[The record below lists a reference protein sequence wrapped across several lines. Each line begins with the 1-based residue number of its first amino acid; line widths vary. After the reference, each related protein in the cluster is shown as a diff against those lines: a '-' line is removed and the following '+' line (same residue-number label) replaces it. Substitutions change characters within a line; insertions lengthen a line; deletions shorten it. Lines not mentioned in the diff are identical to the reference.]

1 MSVDGEKNMKRWIG
15 IVLCLAVWLWCV
27 PAAWGIGEKEALQ
40 ELDRALPYEAR
51 EILGTFDPLDGGWET
66 GLAALAEKGRQEA
79 GKLLRRALG
88 GGAALLLIVLL
99 CDGAKLLYFREKD
112 SQLLQC
118 VTLTGA
124 LAVVLLSAGGISE
137 MIGLGAE
144 TIHTMNDFSKT
155 LLPLLGAACA
165 ASGSVTAAAVREVG
179 TTLFADILLT
189 CIDQLLLPLVYIYIG
204 AITANAVLHEHSLQ
218 KIAQCIKKGITWM
231 LTILLTVFTAYLT
244 ISGAVSGTAD
254 AAALK
259 VAKFAISGAVP
270 VVGGILSD
278 AASTVLVGAAVLKNA
293 IGIFGTLAVFALC
306 LVPFLQIGIQYLV
319 YKAAAFL
326 AEVVDQAGLSA
337 LIGEIGGAFGMVLG
351 MTGACALLLII
362 SMITSISAV
371 MPV

>member
-1 MSVDGEKNMKRWIG
+1 MKQLIG
-15 IVLCLAVWLWCV
+15 VALCLAVWLCCV
-27 PAAWGIGEKEALQ
+27 PVAWGAEEGDALQ
-40 ELDRALPYEAR
+40 ELNRALPYEAR
-51 EILGTFDPLDGGWET
+51 EILGDFDPLEGGWET
-66 GLAALAEKGRQEA
+66 GMAALVEKGREEA
-79 GKLLRRALG
+79 GRLLRRALG
-88 GGAALLLIVLL
+88 SGAALLLIVLL

-112 SQLLQC
+112 SRLLQC

-144 TIHTMNDFSKT
+144 TIHMMNDFSKT
-155 LLPLLGAACA
+155 LLPLLSAACA

-179 TTLFADILLT
+179 TTLFADVLVT
-189 CIDQLLLPLVYIYIG
+189 CINQLLLPLVYIYIG

-254 AAALK
+254 AAVK

-278 AASTVLVGAAVLKNA
+278 AASTILVGAAVLKNA
-293 IGIFGTLAVFALC
+293 IGVFGTLAVFALC
-306 LVPFLQIGIQYLV
+306 LTPFLQIGVQYLM

-326 AEVVDQAGLSA
+326 AEVVDQTGLSG

-362 SMITSISAV
+362 SLITSVSAV